1 MQRAAVPRA
10 ASAAP
15 RRPQPQR
22 LLALC
27 AAPRRACVALASRRL
42 PLGLCGALRSRAP
55 PCEPPAALRRALPPP
70 LRTPSRS
77 GRSCLARA
85 AEVRRGGTASNPSCA
100 PRARCA
106 HARVACLPQASA
118 DAAAT
123 LWLKSFGVADAQ
135 YAAVKGV
142 DLQVSVDDL
151 KARWVSQEKLD
162 VRPSRVTLRLVSCGP
177 RKPSAAE
184 EAAAA
189 ELDDPSLTLAEAGV
203 TGTAWLLAFVAG
215 ACCAACIR

>member
-1 MQRAAVPRA
+1 MPAAYCILILLSLVLATAQQHELTGRRSLSSKVRG
-10 ASAAP
+10 ASREAECN
-15 RRPQPQR
+15 
-22 LLALC
+22 C
-27 AAPRRACVALASRRL
+27 AAAFAGGGSP
-42 PLGLCGALRSRAP
+42 
-55 PCEPPAALRRALPPP
+55 EE
-70 LRTPSRS
+70 
-77 GRSCLARA
+77 RSCLARA